1 MAKYYVVWRGIQP
14 GIYTTWAECE
24 AQVKGVQAAA
34 YKSFKT
40 LADAEAAFRSHP
52 DDYIQR
58 GAKNSTAVDKGVQTA
73 VGKGGAVVMPAER
86 VLEIIEHE
94 AIAVDAACSKN
105 PGPMEYRGVYLKTG
119 QEIFHFGPVQGTN
132 NIGEFLAIVHALA
145 YLDKLGRKMT
155 IYTDSVNALS
165 WVRNKHC
172 KTTLARTPKTEQL
185 FRMIARAEAWLK
197 SHRVSCPLLKWNT
210 KEWGEI
216 PADFGRK

>member
-24 AQVKGVQAAA
+24 AQVRGVQAAA

-52 DDYIQR
+52 DDYIQC

-73 VGKGGAVVMPAER
+73 IGKGGAVVMPAER